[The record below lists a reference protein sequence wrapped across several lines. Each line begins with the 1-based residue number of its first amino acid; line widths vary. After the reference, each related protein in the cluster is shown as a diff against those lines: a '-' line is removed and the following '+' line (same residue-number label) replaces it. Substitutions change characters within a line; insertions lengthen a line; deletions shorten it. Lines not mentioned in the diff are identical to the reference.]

1 MNYYF
6 NKIFKDKGFDQA
18 IQEVTDALKE
28 EGFGILTEIDVQ
40 NTFKQKLNKDF
51 RKYKILGACNPHFAY
66 KAFSAEDKVGILLPC
81 NVIVQEH
88 GHGSVEIAVMNP
100 MSIMKHSNNEHLTA
114 LAGEVEQ
121 IMQGVIN
128 KLK

>member
-6 NKIFKDKGFDQA
+6 NKLFKDKGFDQA

-51 RKYKILGACNPHFAY
+51 RKYKILGACNPYFAY
-66 KAFSAEDKVGILLPC
+66 KAFSAEDKIGILLPC

-88 GHGSVEIAVMNP
+88 DDGSVEIAVMNP
-100 MSIMKHSNNEHLTA
+100 VSIMKHLDNQRLTV

-121 IMQGVIN
+121 IMQRVVN
-128 KLK
+128 KLM